1 MSPGK
6 VLLLLSVLWSADGH
20 PDGKF
25 SSCFPFCGQ
34 DEEVP
39 SCFPFCDSSP
49 GHPAPPTPAPAPAP
63 RPVPASLDFQKS
75 VKTRSG
81 RHLLLVSL
89 LENLDK
95 PVSTARFEGRIGFNL
110 PSVLQGQAWVPPT
123 RSKSGAAPSC
133 CQLEDVPDSTRSG
146 KPLVIEDLLTEC
158 KQAGAVYKERGRRLN
173 LFSDQVKERVNNLA
187 EIMLRRRKFKDLLSV
202 ATSVRDY
209 VSQELFR
216 EALVQVFIKRED
228 VGFLMPMSQE
238 FLPTNFAAGA
248 RQQVAAQAAQG
259 GAAVIDVNRDSPP
272 YATYPSSEPES
283 RLWYL
288 REDPQACS
296 HHNYW
301 HALFGDKTVTLDRRG
316 EFFFYMHRQM
326 LVRYTVERMTNGLA
340 PMVPLDPILWDE
352 PIPLGY
358 DPKLQAEAG
367 MNFQARPDNMVMK
380 DLTIPDS
387 TISLRTLNS
396 WYDAIV
402 AAIRNGKVVAKNG
415 TSIPLR
421 YARGRDEGI
430 PILGDIVES
439 LNPIGD
445 ESLYGRGLHNQGHN
459 FIARITDPSGI
470 FGDDV
475 GVMFNP
481 ATASRDPVFYRW
493 HQVVDNIFFD
503 EYKTSLG
510 PYAEDEL
517 TLPGVRIVES
527 KVTSNGKKNQLFTMI
542 DKFTAELHGSV
553 IAGDTSFTARWN
565 QLNHQPF
572 QYEITVDSEHRV
584 QAKMRIFLIP
594 KDTPNPKRPLVIEMD
609 RFLVTLTKGR
619 NTITRRDVESTAAGN
634 RQRTLLE
641 LEKDLSSSTV
651 ATPELEQYDGCGWPQ
666 NLLLPKGTRH
676 GKQFS
681 LVVMLTKL
689 LPGDAALT
697 ADQDLVSASAFVH
710 CGLPG
715 GNRVPDSRPMGFPYD
730 RPVTWQVAGRA
741 NMKQTEVKIFHQ

>member
-1 MSPGK
+1 
-6 VLLLLSVLWSADGH
+6 
-20 PDGKF
+20 
-25 SSCFPFCGQ
+25 
-34 DEEVP
+34 
-39 SCFPFCDSSP
+39 
-49 GHPAPPTPAPAPAP
+49 
-63 RPVPASLDFQKS
+63 
-75 VKTRSG
+75 
-81 RHLLLVSL
+81 
-89 LENLDK
+89 LEI
-95 PVSTARFEGRIGFNL
+95 A
-110 PSVLQGQAWVPPT
+110 
-123 RSKSGAAPSC
+123 
-133 CQLEDVPDSTRSG
+133 
-146 KPLVIEDLLTEC
+146 DLLTEVN
-158 KQAGAVYKERGRRLN
+158 QAGAVYKERGQRLN
-173 LFSDQVKERVNNLA
+173 MFDNEVKQRVNNLA
-187 EIMLRRRKFKDLLSV
+187 EIMLRRREFKDLLSV

-209 VSQELFR
+209 VSQDMFR
-216 EALVQVFIKRED
+216 QALVQVFIKRPD
-228 VGFLMPMSQE
+228 LGLLMPMSQE
-238 FLPTNFAAGA
+238 ILPTNFATAA
-248 RQQVAAQAAQG
+248 REQVASG
-259 GAAVIDVNRDSPP
+259 VTVIDINRDSGP
-272 YATYPSSEPES
+272 YATLPPSEPES
-283 RLWYL
+283 RLWYI

-301 HALFGDKTVTLDRRG
+301 HSLFGDNTTTLDRRG

-326 LVRYTVERMTNGLA
+326 LVRYNVERMTNGMD
-340 PMVPLDPILWDE
+340 PVIPLDPILWDK

-358 DPKLQAEAG
+358 DPKLQAESG
-367 MNFQARPDNMVMK
+367 TNFEARPDNMVMR
-380 DLTIPDS
+380 DITIPES
-387 TISLRTLNS
+387 PISLNTLNS
-396 WYDAIV
+396 WYDAV
-402 AAIRNGKVVAKNG
+402 VDAIRKGRVVTKDG

-421 YARGRDEGI
+421 YVRGRDEGI

-439 LNPIGD
+439 LQALGD

-510 PYAEDEL
+510 PYEEDEL
-517 TLPGVRIVES
+517 NLPGVKIVES
-527 KVTSNGKKNQLFTMI
+527 KVMSRGKKNQLFTMI
-542 DKFTAELHGSV
+542 DKFTAELHGSI

-572 QYEITVDSEHRV
+572 QYEIIVDSDKRV

-594 KDTPNPKRPLVIEMD
+594 KDTPNPKTPYVIEMD

-619 NTITRRDVESTAAGN
+619 NTITRSDVESTAAGN

-689 LPGDAALT
+689 LPGDAALS
-697 ADQDLVSASAFVH
+697 ADQTQVSGSAFVH

-715 GNRVPDSRPMGFPYD
+715 GARVPDSRPMGFPYD

-741 NMKQTEVKIFHQ
+741 NMKQTEVKIFHE